1 MAHAFRQGDHI
12 CSISD
17 TEEQQLTTAATYLTD
32 GIERGER
39 CVYVAETRAV
49 LQRFDVALRAAGLD
63 AALLRERGALIELTH
78 AEAHLIG
85 GRFDCER
92 TLAMIDDAI
101 RQAIADGFSG
111 LRMCGDMSWLLLD
124 APGSA
129 EVASYE
135 ARLNHVF
142 ADTRSAAMCQYQSSA
157 SAGTLDQH
165 GADHAP
171 HGGRRRAAQVQSIL
185 SGWSRRDFVK
195 PVGPD
200 SFGRRSKRP
209 IPLSRDPA
217 A

>member
-1 MAHAFRQGDHI
+1 MKPAFRNPCGRASTAKFGHNVWMAHAFRQGDHI

-17 TEEQQLTTAATYLTD
+17 TEEQQLITAATYLTD

-49 LQRFDVALRAAGLD
+49 LQRFDVALQATGLD
-63 AALLRERGALIELTH
+63 AALLMARGALIELTH

-124 APGSA
+124 APGST

-135 ARLNHVF
+135 ARLNQVF
-142 ADTRSAAMCQYQSSA
+142 ANTRSAAMCQYN
-157 SAGTLDQH
+157 
-165 GADHAP
+165 
-171 HGGRRRAAQVQSIL
+171 RRRLPGPLINMALTTHPTAVVAGQHKFNPFFQA
-185 SGWSRRDFVK
+185 GRDAT
-195 PVGPD
+195 
-200 SFGRRSKRP
+200 S
-209 IPLSRDPA
+209 
-217 A
+217 